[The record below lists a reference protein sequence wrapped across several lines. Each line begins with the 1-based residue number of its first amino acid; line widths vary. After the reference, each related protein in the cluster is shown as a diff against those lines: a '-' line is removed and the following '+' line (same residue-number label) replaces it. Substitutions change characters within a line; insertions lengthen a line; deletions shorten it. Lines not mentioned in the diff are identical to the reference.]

1 MKRTIQVVLGD
12 ASVPVGTLDFST
24 DGRREAAAFTYDP
37 RWLGNPKGFAIDPSL
52 PLVAG
57 PQFHRRTQ
65 AQHSSAFFG
74 VIADTEADGW
84 GRQIIA
90 RNYAAFQREQRVS
103 GKAVSGAPLNSL
115 DYLLAVSDS
124 TRVGALRFID
134 EKGIYQRAPEF
145 GRREAPPLVELR
157 EMLTAATAFEHRSE
171 SARDLRYLLGRGT
184 SLGGLR
190 PKCSVIDDDGTLS
203 IGKFPSVG
211 DTRSVTKG
219 EVLALRLAKE
229 AGINAAVARTVYC
242 DGTAVAL
249 VQRFDRDGDKRILY
263 ASARTLLGANDDG
276 EHTYTEIADAIRQGG
291 HEVSADLEQLWR
303 RVVYNIL
310 ITNVD
315 DHLNNHGFLHAGG
328 GKWMLSPA
336 FDINPFPDKAR
347 LLKTWISEESGPEAS
362 IESALSAAPYF
373 GLSKDGAKRIVGE
386 VERAVSHWRRVAAS
400 AEVGMSPK
408 EMDPFIE
415 AFEHPE
421 RVEAKRAAARVYV
434 TGKTT
439 PIHRSTP
446 SPK

>member
-1 MKRTIQVVLGD
+1 MKRTIQVVMGD
-12 ASVPVGTLDFST
+12 ASVPVGALDFSS
-24 DGRREAAAFTYDP
+24 DGRRESVAFTYDP

-52 PLVAG
+52 PLAAG
-57 PQFHRRTQ
+57 PHFHKRTQ

-90 RNYAAFQREQRVS
+90 RNYVAFQREQRAS
-103 GKAVSGAPLNSL
+103 GKAVSVAPLSSL
-115 DYLLAVSDS
+115 DYLLAVADY

-134 EKGIYQRAPEF
+134 EKSVYQRAPEF
-145 GRREAPPLVELR
+145 GRRDAPPLVELR
-157 EMLTAATAFEHRSE
+157 AMLAATTAFEQRSE

-242 DGTAVAL
+242 DGAAVAL
-249 VQRFDRDGDKRILY
+249 IRRFDREGNKRILY

-276 EHTYTEIADAIRQGG
+276 EHSYTEIADAIRQGG
-291 HEVSADLEQLWR
+291 QDVSADLEQLWR
-303 RVVYNIL
+303 RMVYNVL

-315 DHLNNHGFLHAGG
+315 DHLNNHGFLHSGG
-328 GKWMLSPA
+328 GKWMLAPA

-347 LLKTWISEESGPEAS
+347 LLKTWISEEAGPEAS
-362 IESALSAAPYF
+362 IESALSVAPYF
-373 GLSKDGAKRIVGE
+373 GLSKERAARIVGE
-386 VERAVSHWRRVAAS
+386 VESAVGHWRRVAAS
-400 AEVGMSPK
+400 AEVGMSSK
-408 EMDPFIE
+408 EMDPFVE
-415 AFEHPE
+415 AFEHSA
-421 RVEAKRAAARVYV
+421 RIEARRAAASIHAVGNATPTRRV
-434 TGKTT
+434 
-439 PIHRSTP
+439 
-446 SPK
+446 SPTLK